1 MAITQQHKREKRIR
15 RHTRVRGKVSG
26 TADVPRLTVYKSL
39 KHMYAQLID
48 DIAGTTIVSA
58 KDAEIKDAKINKT
71 DMAFKVGEL
80 LAEKAKKAGISK
92 VVFDKGGFKF
102 HGRVKAVADGA
113 RKAGLLF

>member
-1 MAITQQHKREKRIR
+1 MATTQQHKREKRIR

-26 TADVPRLTVYKSL
+26 TAEVPRLTVYKSL

-48 DIAGTTIVSA
+48 DVAGETIVSA
-58 KDAEIKDAKINKT
+58 KDTEMKGATMTKT

-80 LAEKAKKAGISK
+80 IAAKALKAGVSK

>member
-1 MAITQQHKREKRIR
+1 MATTQQHKREKRIR

-48 DIAGTTIVSA
+48 DVAGITIVSA
-58 KDAEIKDAKINKT
+58 KDAEIKDAQINKT
-71 DMAFKVGEL
+71 GMAFKVGEL
-80 LAEKAKKAGISK
+80 LAEKAKKAGILK